1 MSLTMLICLL
11 AVFTGGP
18 ALFLSVLSH
27 YRRLTVRLEQ
37 HGLRAQGKVVRV
49 NEGRGKPS
57 TVYYAF
63 RPPEGPELSGK
74 FDEATSVASQR
85 LPGSPVDILY
95 LAEAPEQHMAVG
107 MGFTRGLYLL
117 VMVPLVG
124 FAITGVLSVLHAYF
138 TQLNK

>member
-1 MSLTMLICLL
+1 MSLTMLLFLL

-18 ALFLSVLSH
+18 ALFLGVLSH

-37 HGLRAQGKVVRV
+37 HGLRVQGKVVRV

-63 RPPEGPELSGK
+63 SPPDGPELSGK
-74 FDEATSVASQR
+74 FDEATSVASKR
-85 LPGSPVDILY
+85 TPGSPVDILY

-107 MGFTRGLYLL
+107 MGFTQGLYLL
-117 VMVPLVG
+117 LMVPLVG
-124 FAITGVLSVLHAYF
+124 FSIMGVLSVLHAYF
-138 TQLNK
+138 TQR